1 MGRRLVPYR
10 LDCVEQRVNT
20 EAVPD
25 VLDAPRLT
33 KAERGAATRTRLLDA
48 TIDCLVELGW
58 AGTSTTE
65 VVRRAGVSRGAQV
78 HHYPS
83 KEDLVLAS
91 IEHLL
96 ARRVEEY
103 RIAFDE
109 LPTDRRTPA
118 EAFELLW
125 SQCFGGSFD
134 AWLELAVAA
143 RRSPALHQRFVEVER
158 RFASATIDRFQDMFP
173 NEFGEREFAAIAMRL
188 AFSVLDGLAIGRIAG
203 VPEHELEAVRAAFNF
218 LTSSFLSSAQGE
230 SR

>member
-1 MGRRLVPYR
+1 M
-10 LDCVEQRVNT
+10 
-20 EAVPD
+20 PD
-25 VLDAPRLT
+25 LAEAPRLT
-33 KAERGAATRTRLLDA
+33 KAERGAATRVRLLDA

-78 HHYPS
+78 HHYPT

-96 ARRVEEY
+96 ARREEEY
-103 RIAFDE
+103 TAAFDE
-109 LPTDRRTPA
+109 LPADRRTPA

-125 SQCFGGSFD
+125 SQCFGPSFD

-143 RRSPALHQRFVEVER
+143 RRSPTLQARFVEVER
-158 RFASATIDRFQDMFP
+158 RFAESTIDRFQALFP
-173 NEFGEREFAAIAMRL
+173 REFGDRELATVAMRL
-188 AFSVLDGLAIGRIAG
+188 TFSVLDGLALGRIAG
-203 VPEHELEAVRAAFNF
+203 VPASDLANVRAAFNL
-218 LTSSFLSSAQGE
+218 LTSSFLTSEQGT

>member
-1 MGRRLVPYR
+1 MLTGVAGLV
-10 LDCVEQRVNT
+10 E
-20 EAVPD
+20 
-25 VLDAPRLT
+25 APRLT

-83 KEDLVLAS
+83 KEDLVLAA

-96 ARRVEEY
+96 VRREEEY
-103 RIAFDE
+103 DVAFAE
-109 LPTDRRTPA
+109 LPAERRTPA

-125 SQCFGGSFD
+125 SQCFGRSFD

-143 RRSPALHQRFVEVER
+143 RTSPTLHERIVEVER
-158 RFASATIDRFQDMFP
+158 RFAESTIDRFQALFP
-173 NEFGEREFAAIAMRL
+173 REFGDRELATVAMRL
-188 AFSVLDGLAIGRIAG
+188 TFSVLDGLAIGRIAG
-203 VPEHELEAVRAAFNF
+203 VPETDLAAVRAAFNF
-218 LTSSFLSSAQGE
+218 LTGSFLSSEQGG
-230 SR
+230 SS